1 MKLDRRFVLLGLP
14 SSALVSACETIDPTI
29 LQGLGGFGPLSE
41 GEASRGI
48 KAALVNGVGH
58 AVDTVGILDGFWKN
72 GRIQVPLPGVLKDVQ
87 SAMNV
92 VGAGGIMTELHQQ
105 LNRGA
110 EKAMPV
116 AKNIFVDAITSL
128 TIQDAINIVRG
139 PDDAATSYLR
149 GRTTNSL
156 TNLFS
161 PIMQDALGQTGA
173 LRLLDDVTG
182 QLRNVPFAPSLGRDA
197 KRDLIAHGVDFGLKG
212 LFTYVGDEEKAIR
225 ENPAK
230 RTSEILRRV
239 FGAVI

>member
-1 MKLDRRFVLLGLP
+1 MELDRRFILLALP
-14 SSALVSACETIDPTI
+14 STAMVSACETIDPAI
-29 LQGLGGFGPLSE
+29 LGQIGLGPLTE
-41 GEASRGI
+41 GEAAMGI
-48 KAALVNGVGH
+48 RAALNNGVDH
-58 AVDTVGILDGFWKN
+58 AIGKIGIFDGFWRN
-72 GRIQVPLPGVLKDVQ
+72 NRIQVPLPGVLKDVQ
-87 SAMNV
+87 SALRV
-92 VGAGGIMTELHQQ
+92 VGADGVVTELHQQ

-161 PIMQDALGQTGA
+161 PIMEGALADTGA
-173 LRLLDDVTG
+173 LRLMDDVTND
-182 QLRNVPFAPSLGRDA
+182 LRNVPFAPSLGRDA
-197 KRDLIAHGVDFGLKG
+197 KRDLISHGVDFGLRG
-212 LFTYVGDEEKAIR
+212 LFAYIGDEEKAIR

-230 RTSEILRRV
+230 RTSQILQRV
-239 FGAVI
+239 FGSTI

>member
-1 MKLDRRFVLLGLP
+1 MELDRRFVLLGLP
-14 SSALVSACETIDPTI
+14 SSAFVASCETFDPSV
-29 LQGLGGFGPLSE
+29 LGGLGGFGPLTE
-41 GEASRGI
+41 GEAALGI
-48 KAALVNGVGH
+48 RAALNNGVDH
-58 AVDTVGILDGFWKN
+58 AIGKIGILDGFWRN
-72 GRIQVPLPGVLKDVQ
+72 NRIQVPLPGVLRDVQ
-87 SAMNV
+87 KTLNV

-128 TIQDAINIVRG
+128 TIQDAINIVKG
-139 PDDAATSYLR
+139 PDDAATRYLR

-161 PIMQDALGQTGA
+161 PIMEDALGQTGA

-182 QLRNVPFAPSLGRDA
+182 QLRSVPFAPSLGRDA
-197 KRDLIAHGVDFGLKG
+197 KRDLIGHGVDFGLKG
-212 LFTYVGDEEKAIR
+212 LFAYVADEEKAIR

-230 RTSEILRRV
+230 RTSQILQRV

>member
-1 MKLDRRFVLLGLP
+1 MELDRRFVILGLP
-14 SSALVSACETIDPTI
+14 SSAFIASCETFDPAA
-29 LQGLGGFGPLSE
+29 LGGLGILGPLTE
-41 GEASRGI
+41 GEAAMGI
-48 KAALVNGVGH
+48 KAALNNGIDH
-58 AVDTVGILDGFWKN
+58 AIGNIGILDGFWRN
-72 GRIQVPLPGVLKDVQ
+72 NRIQVPLPGVLRDVQ
-87 SAMNV
+87 KAMNV
-92 VGAGGIMTELHQQ
+92 VGAGGIMSELHQQ

-128 TIQDAINIVRG
+128 TIQDAINIVKG
-139 PDDAATSYLR
+139 PDNAATTYLR

-161 PIMQDALGQTGA
+161 PIMEDALGQTGA

-182 QLRNVPFAPSLGRDA
+182 QLRSVPFAPSLGRDA

-212 LFTYVGDEEKAIR
+212 LFTYVADEEKAIR

-230 RTSEILRRV
+230 RTSQILQRV

>member
-1 MKLDRRFVLLGLP
+1 MELDRRFVLLGLP
-14 SSALVSACETIDPTI
+14 SSALVASCETFDPAV
-29 LQGLGGFGPLSE
+29 LGQVGLGPLTE
-41 GEASRGI
+41 GEAATGI
-48 KAALVNGVGH
+48 RAALNNGVDH
-58 AVDTVGILDGFWKN
+58 AINKIGIFDGFWRN
-72 GRIQVPLPGVLKDVQ
+72 DRIQVPLPGVLRDVSQ
-87 SAMNV
+87 ALNV
-92 VGAGGIMTELHQQ
+92 VGAGGIMNELHQQ

-128 TIQDAINIVRG
+128 TIQDAINIVKG

-156 TNLFS
+156 VRLFS
-161 PIMQDALGQTGA
+161 PVMEDALGQTGA

-182 QLRNVPFAPSLGRDA
+182 QLRSVPFAPSLGRDA
-197 KRDLIAHGVDFGLKG
+197 KSDLIGHGVDFGLRG
-212 LFTYVGDEEKAIR
+212 LFTYVADEEKAIR

-230 RTSEILRRV
+230 RTSQILQRV

>member
-14 SSALVSACETIDPTI
+14 TTALVSACETLDPAI
-29 LQGLGGFGPLSE
+29 LNQIGLGPLTQ
-41 GEASRGI
+41 GEASMGL
-48 KAALVNGVGH
+48 KAALNNGVDH
-58 AVDTVGILDGFWKN
+58 AISKIGIFDGFWRN
-72 GRIQVPLPGVLKDVQ
+72 DRIKVPLPGVLRDAQ
-87 SAMNV
+87 SLLRV
-92 VGAGGIMTELHQQ
+92 VGADSVVTELHQQ

-128 TIQDAINIVRG
+128 SIQDAINIVRG

-161 PIMQDALGQTGA
+161 PVMENALGQTGA
-173 LRLLDDVTG
+173 LRLLDDLTAD
-182 QLRNVPFAPSLGRDA
+182 LRSIPLAPSLGRDA

-212 LFTYVGDEEKAIR
+212 LFAYVGDEEKAIR

-230 RTSEILRRV
+230 RTSQILQRV
-239 FGAVI
+239 FGATI